1 MRIHWT
7 NEPAVTIQLGNT
19 ILRRDWNW
27 QNLKRFEIKDENW
40 KLSLKEKLKG
50 SRQNAQTLEIL
61 FKVRKHGTV
70 YVKKKKIKHNL
81 NQYLPPNFR
90 VNY

>member
-1 MRIHWT
+1 MKGLELRK
-7 NEPAVTIQLGNT
+7 PKTIWNK
-19 ILRRDWNW
+19 RRK
-27 QNLKRFEIKDENW
+27 LKT
-40 KLSLKEKLKG
+40 SLKEKLKG